1 MPTIGCDSLLTP
13 ASSHKD
19 NISIVPDLNNPLQP
33 KLEDSEDDL
42 EIVEQSELDHFI
54 AVLQN
59 AQIIAAKAEREWKPE
74 KHPNKFEGKSKRTQR
89 QHKKHQEDLMKQGY
103 LLVFDFITHT
113 KEKAS

>member
-42 EIVEQSELDHFI
+42 KIVEQSELDHF
-54 AVLQN
+54 
-59 AQIIAAKAEREWKPE
+59 IAAKAEREWKPE

-113 KEKAS
+113 EEKAS